1 MYDIKKVTLW
11 KERRRKGSEKKEVN
25 RKKKAIDKNS
35 AYTVSSL

>member
-1 MYDIKKVTLW
+1 MILRKLHCEKKGEE
-11 KERRRKGSEKKEVN
+11 KAKKEVN